1 MDKLTIKT
9 NTTVLKINTQS
20 IVITGGSVESVN
32 GKTGAVVLSA
42 EDVGADSFGSAE
54 AVQESVDTLSVEV
67 ELKANTD
74 GVNSALALKANSA
87 DVDAQFTSLSSAVSA
102 KANKAYVD
110 QQDELLQD
118 QIDLKSN
125 AQSVNQAL
133 SLKADLVDG
142 KVPASQ
148 LPSFVDDV
156 LEGTYINPTT
166 FNDLNNQPY
175 TPESGKI
182 YVDTTS
188 NKTYRWSGML
198 YVVIS
203 SGGVALGETSETA
216 YRGDRGKIAYEHSQ
230 SQGNPHNSTTSDITE
245 GTRLYFTEPRVRST
259 VLTGLVLQN
268 VSVTDSDSILTAQGK
283 FQGQLNTKTSLTL
296 GNTGSTA
303 LAGNSTTSAVAEGTN
318 LYFTESRVRSTLLTG
333 LSTTTGG
340 VIAAT
345 DTILS
350 AVGKLQNQITN
361 PGGGAS
367 SPVWVDVSTVGTVA
381 SGYVSAVGV
390 QVARFQGMLWFKGAF
405 NILSSVGVNSEL
417 CRITASA
424 YKPYVYS
431 TSGNPRLITVLNG
444 YNMST
449 VAAKPV
455 GCSAL
460 GNIIS
465 PTQAS
470 SVDVVFE
477 AKASLATTDVTINI
491 PPTIIGTLAI

>member
-1 MDKLTIKT
+1 MDKLTIQTEK
-9 NTTVLKINTQS
+9 TVLKINTQS
-20 IVITGGSVESVN
+20 IVVSPVNSVN
-32 GKTGAVVLSA
+32 GKTGTVVLTA
-42 EDVGADSFGSAE
+42 EDVGVDSLGSAQ
-54 AVQESVDTLSVEV
+54 AVQEQVDALSADVD
-67 ELKANTD
+67 LKANAD
-74 GVNSALALKANSA
+74 DVNAALALKANSA

-102 KANKAYVD
+102 KANKVYVD
-110 QQDELLQD
+110 QQDQLLQD
-118 QIDLKSN
+118 QIDLKAN

-133 SLKADLVDG
+133 FLKADLVDG
-142 KVPASQ
+142 KIPASQ

-175 TPESGKI
+175 VPESGKI

-216 YRGDRGKIAYEHSQ
+216 YRGDRGKVAYDHSQ

-259 VLTGLVLQN
+259 LLTGLVLQN

-318 LYFTESRVRSTLLTG
+318 LYFTEPRVRSTLLTG

-345 DTILS
+345 DTNIIAL
-350 AVGKLQNQITN
+350 GKLQNQITN
-361 PGGGAS
+361 GGGSS
-367 SPVWVDVSTVGTVA
+367 SPTWVDVSTVGTVA

-405 NILSSVGVNSEL
+405 NILSSINTNSEL

-431 TSGNPRLITVLNG
+431 TTGNARLVTVLSS
-444 YNMST
+444 YNMTT
-449 VAAKPV
+449 VTAKPI

-460 GNIIS
+460 GNIVS
-465 PTQAS
+465 PVQAS
-470 SVDVVFE
+470 KVDVIFE
-477 AKASLATTDVTINI
+477 AKVPLDTLDVTINI
-491 PPTIIGTLAI
+491 PPTIIGILAI

>member
-1 MDKLTIKT
+1 MDKLTIQT
-9 NTTVLKINTQS
+9 ETTVLKINTQS
-20 IVITGGSVESVN
+20 IVVSPVNSVN
-32 GKTGAVVLSA
+32 GKTGTVVLTA
-42 EDVGADSFGSAE
+42 EDVGADSLGSAQ
-54 AVQESVDTLSVEV
+54 AVQEQVDALSADVD
-67 ELKANTD
+67 LKANAYD
-74 GVNSALALKANSA
+74 VNAALALKANSA
-87 DVDAQFTSLSSAVSA
+87 DVDAQFTSLSNAVAA
-102 KANKAYVD
+102 KANKVYVD
-110 QQDELLQD
+110 QQDQLLQD
-118 QIDLKSN
+118 QIDLKAN

-175 TPESGKI
+175 VPESGKI

-216 YRGDRGKIAYEHSQ
+216 YRGDRGKIAYDHSQ

-268 VSVTDSDSILTAQGK
+268 VPVTETDDIVTAHGK
-283 FQGQLNTKTSLTL
+283 FQGQLNNKTSLAL
-296 GNTGSTA
+296 GNSSTTA
-303 LAGNSTTSAVAEGTN
+303 LAGNSTTSSVAEGSN
-318 LYFTESRVRSTLLTG
+318 LYFTEARVRATPLTG
-333 LSTTTGG
+333 LSTATGG
-340 VIAAT
+340 VISAS
-345 DTILS
+345 DTVLAS
-350 AVGKLQNQITN
+350 LGKLQNQITN
-361 PGGGAS
+361 GGGSS
-367 SPVWVDVSTVGTVA
+367 SPTWVDVSTVGTVT
-381 SGYVSAVGV
+381 SGYVTAVNV
-390 QVARFQGMLWFKGAF
+390 QVARFQGMLWFKGIF
-405 NILSSVGVNSEL
+405 NINSSIGVNTEL

-431 TSGNPRLITVLNG
+431 TTGNPRLITVLNG

-449 VAAKPV
+449 VTAKPV

-460 GNIIS
+460 SNIIS

-477 AKASLATTDVTINI
+477 TKASLTTTDVTINI
-491 PPTIIGTLAI
+491 PPTIIGILAI

>member
-1 MDKLTIKT
+1 MSHF
-9 NTTVLKINTQS
+9 VLKFRALPNS
-20 IVITGGSVESVN
+20 GSPYGSVYSVN
-32 GKTGAVVLSA
+32 GKTGTVVLIA
-42 EDVGADSFGSAE
+42 EDVGADSLGSAQ
-54 AVQESVDTLSVEV
+54 AVQDQVNALSADVD
-67 ELKANTD
+67 LKANTD
-74 GVNSALALKANSA
+74 DVNSALALKANNA

-118 QIDLKSN
+118 QIDLKAN

-175 TPESGKI
+175 VPESGKI

-216 YRGDRGKIAYEHSQ
+216 YRGDRGKTAYDHSQ

-268 VSVTDSDSILTAQGK
+268 VPVTETDDIVTAHGK
-283 FQGQLNTKTSLTL
+283 FQGQLNTKTSLAL
-296 GNTGSTA
+296 GNTSTTA
-303 LAGNSTTSAVAEGTN
+303 LAGNTTTSAVAEGSN
-318 LYFTESRVRSTLLTG
+318 LYFTEARVRGTPLTGLNTATGGSITAADSHLSAFGKIQNFIANSANWVDITTTVGVTVSSKVDIPNTSFQVAKIDGVIWMRGRVRFKTSATAGENVFTLAQTSLLPDMSWFDPSWVLQRSTLYGNGTTISFDFLASSLFFSLYMN
-333 LSTTTGG
+333 LSATS
-340 VIAAT
+340 AAT
-345 DTILS
+345 
-350 AVGKLQNQITN
+350 GTN
-361 PGGGAS
+361 
-367 SPVWVDVSTVGTVA
+367 
-381 SGYVSAVGV
+381 
-390 QVARFQGMLWFKGAF
+390 
-405 NILSSVGVNSEL
+405 
-417 CRITASA
+417 
-424 YKPYVYS
+424 
-431 TSGNPRLITVLNG
+431 
-444 YNMST
+444 
-449 VAAKPV
+449 
-455 GCSAL
+455 
-460 GNIIS
+460 
-465 PTQAS
+465 
-470 SVDVVFE
+470 
-477 AKASLATTDVTINI
+477 TTFHL
-491 PPTIIGTLAI
+491 PPTAISRAAS